1 MANDLKQWYA
11 IHTYAGYEE
20 RVKKNL
26 EQRIKSTDM
35 ASEISEVVIPTEEEI
50 EVKNGQRRTITKKI
64 MPGYVLVKMD
74 MNDNSWSV
82 VRNTP
87 AVTGFVGSG
96 NKPVAL
102 KDEEVSRILKP
113 QGIFA
118 FTVEE
123 QKWGQADHY
132 PINPVEVA
140 ENPKEDVAV
149 LLYRHS
155 AEVIGSAL
163 GSSGFTIVKALE
175 FVAFAYPAE
184 QRDVYF
190 KATIARKG

>member
-1 MANDLKQWYA
+1 MNAKSSTEAVSHLANDLKQWYA

-26 EQRIKSTDM
+26 EQRIKSMDM
-35 ASEISEVVIPTEEEI
+35 AGEISEVVIPTEEEI

-102 KDEEVSRILKP
+102 KDEEVSRILK
-113 QGIFA
+113 QMA
-118 FTVEE
+118 EE
-123 QKWGQADHY
+123 APRIKVGFRKGQSIRVTDG
-132 PINPVEVA
+132 PFIDFVGVVDEINATKDKVKVLLTLFGRETPVELDFLQV
-140 ENPKEDVAV
+140 EK
-149 LLYRHS
+149 L
-155 AEVIGSAL
+155 
-163 GSSGFTIVKALE
+163 
-175 FVAFAYPAE
+175 
-184 QRDVYF
+184 
-190 KATIARKG
+190 